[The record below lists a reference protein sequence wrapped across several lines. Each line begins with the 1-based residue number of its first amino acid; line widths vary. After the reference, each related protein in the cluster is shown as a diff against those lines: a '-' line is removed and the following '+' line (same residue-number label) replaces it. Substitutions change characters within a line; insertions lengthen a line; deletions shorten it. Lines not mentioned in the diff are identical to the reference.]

1 MNEELLVVKIGG
13 AAGIDPGGVCTE
25 ISALRCEGY
34 QVIVVHGGSDR
45 ANRLGVQL
53 GHPPQFITSPSG
65 HLSRYTDVRSRE
77 IFVRATTALNQEIVR
92 DLQGSG
98 VSANGLTGLGRC
110 VIYGRRK
117 TALRAQENGR
127 VRIIRDDYS
136 GRICGVNTIDLWRVL
151 ANGHV
156 PVIPPVAWD
165 ADDGLLNIDGDRCA
179 ASVATAMGAQEMIL
193 LSNVPGLMRAFPDER
208 SLVQQVQRRDLA
220 KAMGWAQG
228 RMKRKVLSVSEALE
242 GGVGRVR
249 LADGRVQQPLRSAL
263 AGGGTWFG

>member
-1 MNEELLVVKIGG
+1 MQTEILVVKIGG
-13 AAGIDPGGVCTE
+13 AAGIDPTEVCVE
-25 ISALRCEGY
+25 ISALQREGY
-34 QVIVVHGGSDR
+34 QVIVVHGGSER
-45 ANRLGVQL
+45 ANRLGMQL

-65 HLSRYTDVRSRE
+65 HLSRYTDAHARE
-77 IFVRATTALNQEIVR
+77 IFVRATTELNHEIVQK
-92 DLQGSG
+92 LMGCG
-98 VSANGLTGLGRC
+98 VSANGLAGLGRC

-136 GRICGVNTIDLWRVL
+136 GRICGVNAIDLWRML
-151 ANGHV
+151 ANDHV

-179 ASVATAMGAQEMIL
+179 AAVASAMGAREMIL

-208 SLVQQVQRRDLA
+208 SLVPQVQRRDLA
-220 KAMGWAQG
+220 QAMLWAQG

-242 GGVGRVR
+242 GGVGRVG
-249 LADGRVQQPLRSAL
+249 LADGRVQQPLRNAL